1 MYQIT
6 ANHKLQVTRR
16 VYDETQE
23 IVVFHV
29 YIVNENTHWEGTDY
43 VELRNGVSKALRIKE
58 DYAQGRTPDAAVVE
72 AYDTENLTYF
82 DSAQTTLG
90 TGSEPSDTVAEEY
103 LVTVGVLPPVYVEEI
118 EE

>member
-6 ANHKLQVTRR
+6 KDHKLQVTRR

-29 YIVNENTHWEGTDY
+29 YIVNENTRSEGTEY
-43 VELRNGVSKALRIKE
+43 VELRNGVSKGLRIPE
-58 DYAQGRTPDAAVVE
+58 SYVPGRSSDDKLVE
-72 AYDTENLTYF
+72 GYDTENLTYY
-82 DSAQTTLG
+82 DSAMTTLG
-90 TGSEPSDTVAEEY
+90 TGAEPSDTAAEEY
-103 LVTVGVLPPVYVEEI
+103 LVTVGVLPAVYEES